1 MKILENSS
9 RSLVIYSR
17 PIELW
22 LASAL
27 FPILGIVIGSHFLE
41 ITSFKCKQNEPYIG
55 FCQTFAIQTKRTQLI
70 GIEVKK
76 NEGIYK
82 VEFITTDQYSEFFV
96 LGFFFLWINF
106 SLYSFFFKVA
116 QTRTCKFDKNINQL
130 IIETKGLLGKK
141 IAEYP
146 LNEISDVVIFYGI
159 NTEPVYLILNSGKRL
174 PVYVALD
181 SSIWHQKAQDT
192 VDLIKIFLGFPTK
205 VDGIEKFQIN
215 SSGRTS
221 RLCRIIYKSQFFGGN
236 YITSIDNMPVKYDF
250 WGRIISIGEIIV
262 KYSSSF
268 WAHEHITSIGDISI
282 KYDFWERI
290 IFIGEMP
297 VKYSSSFLM
306 CLHIIS
312 IGDMIVKYDLEGNI
326 AAIGDISIQCNSYG
340 QLTEIYSSTSFS
352 IKQLTVLF
360 LLAKLR
366 IYRSDG

>member
-22 LASAL
+22 IASAL
-27 FPILGIVIGSHFLE
+27 FPILGIVVGSYFLE
-41 ITSFKCKQNEPYIG
+41 ITSFKCKQNESYIG
-55 FCQTFAIQTKRTQLI
+55 FCQTFVIQTNRTQII
-70 GIEVKK
+70 GIEIKQNK
-76 NEGIYK
+76 EIYK
-82 VEFITTDQYSEFFV
+82 VEFITTDQYPEFLT
-96 LGFFFLWINF
+96 LGLFFLWMNF
-106 SLYSFFFKVA
+106 SLYYFFFKIA
-116 QTRTCKFDKNINQL
+116 QTRTCKFDKTINQL

-141 IAEYP
+141 IAEYS
-146 LNEISDVVIFYGI
+146 LNEISDVVIFNGI
-159 NTEPVYLILNSGKRL
+159 TTKPVYLILNSDKRL

-192 VDLIKIFLGFPTK
+192 VDLIKIFLGLFTK

-215 SSGRTS
+215 SSSRPS
-221 RLCRIIYKSQFFGGN
+221 RLCRIIYRSQFFGGH

-250 WGRIISIGEIIV
+250 WRRIISIGEIIV

-268 WAHEHITSIGDISI
+268 LAHEHISSIGDVSI

-306 CLHIIS
+306 CNHIIS
-312 IGDMIVKYDLEGNI
+312 IGDMIVKYDLGGHIN
-326 AAIGDISIQCNSYG
+326 AIGDIHIQCDSYG

-360 LLAKLR
+360 LLAKLH